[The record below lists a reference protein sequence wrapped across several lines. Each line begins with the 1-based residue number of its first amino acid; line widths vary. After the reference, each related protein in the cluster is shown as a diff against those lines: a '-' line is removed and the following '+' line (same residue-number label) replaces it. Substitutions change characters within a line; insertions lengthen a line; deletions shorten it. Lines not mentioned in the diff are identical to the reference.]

1 MKLNTYYNG
10 IELHRNSKIIYVR
23 FLRPHRVLSSSL
35 GTWGGMH
42 EELEYLYNRQCCEPF
57 GHKSEPL
64 EYGLSSHK
72 CADLSTAA
80 NMNNAAVV
88 HKTYEELHVVAVV
101 TGGVAVNAA
110 RAGDP
115 GMYHQTD
122 DATHTGDGTINIILC
137 VNLELTPGATVQAVI
152 TATEAKTSVLEEYGV
167 PSRYSDGYATGT
179 GTDQIAIASMLGEQ
193 KIIDTGK
200 HSKTGECIGT
210 AVREALQKTLKR
222 QDGLHPEGQCSVF
235 KQIERFGITREEMRT
250 KIVSALD
257 AEEAS
262 LYQKNADLIDR
273 DPHTV
278 AAAAAVVTIRDRC
291 VWGILPLTSFA
302 EMTFPYLVQIA
313 AAVSG
318 DRERKG
324 TFEEALQNETFSIDN
339 ENLIESICTSI
350 ALGFAYKWKKP
361 K

>member
-23 FLRPHRVLSSSL
+23 FLTPHRVLSSSL
-35 GTWGGMH
+35 GTWGGMQ
-42 EELEYLYNRQCCEPF
+42 EELEYLYNHQCCEPF
-57 GHKSEPL
+57 GHELEPL
-64 EYGLSSHK
+64 DYGLSNDK
-72 CADLSTAA
+72 YADLSTAA

-88 HKTYEELHVVAVV
+88 HKTYEELHVVSVV
-101 TGGVAVNAA
+101 TGGVAANAA

-122 DATHTGDGTINIILC
+122 DKTHSRGGTINIILC
-137 VNLELTPGATVQAVI
+137 FNLELTPGATVQAVI

-179 GTDQIAIASMLGEQ
+179 GTDQIAIASMLGE
-193 KIIDTGK
+193 KRIIDTGK
-200 HSKTGECIGT
+200 HSKTGELIGVT
-210 AVREALQKTLKR
+210 VREALQETLKR

-235 KQIERFGITREEMRT
+235 KQLERFGITREEM
-250 KIVSALD
+250 KAEIASALD
-257 AEEAS
+257 AEGAS
-262 LYQKNADLIDR
+262 LYQKNADSIDR

-278 AAAAAVVTIRDRC
+278 AAAAAVVTIRDKC
-291 VWGILPLTSFA
+291 VWGVLPATSFA
-302 EMTFPYLVQIA
+302 ETTLPYLAQIA

-318 DRERKG
+318 DRARKG
-324 TFEEALQNETFSIDN
+324 AFEEALQNELSSIGDGG
-339 ENLIESICTSI
+339 LIESICKSI

-361 K
+361 E